1 MLDEEE
7 LRFNADEAREAHS
20 EEASRTRHGFHSSSD
35 PAAQAFFR
43 PYGPTTSQL
52 SDQDVASLRKKF
64 KFLADFSDQFIKS
77 TPYDALL
84 KTETTAIKISD
95 HEKNKA
101 ISSRLSSNRDDLAST
116 FTEILAGQDNRW
128 DTLHASRFLPGA
140 ACLASKMWLRAREVL
155 GPKGHIPVSTYDMNC
170 VGLGGFVSK
179 RGWVELHDVG
189 SDNLSLKLFNINGC
203 GNKVSSSSS
212 SSPSSDSSEFKDIS
226 ELGEFKLAIRAAR
239 EALSFVHPWNKS
251 ISAIEGFLLQTNF
264 CNTDLTGVDK
274 PAVILTQFV
283 DYILGENADRW
294 RGHESFMNTGL
305 LKGAWDAFFGAKPAS
320 SLQKSKPSSSSSSQN
335 QAQKG
340 RGNHPLY
347 SNNNSKFDDICRMFN
362 CGKCAKPKGTC
373 TTKSGIPLR
382 HICSWRSDPAKPET
396 VCGKDHPAALNH

>member
-1 MLDEEE
+1 V
-7 LRFNADEAREAHS
+7 NGAREAYS
-20 EEASRTRHGFHSSSD
+20 EEASRTRAGFQYPPD
-35 PAAQAFFR
+35 PAGQPFFR
-43 PYGPTTSQL
+43 SSNPTASHL

-64 KFLADFSDQFIKS
+64 KFLSDFSDQFIRS

-101 ISSRLSSNRDDLAST
+101 VSSRLSSNRDDLAST
-116 FTEILAGQDNRW
+116 FSEILAGQDNRW

-140 ACLASKMWLRAREVL
+140 VCLASKIWLRAREVL
-155 GPKGHIPVSTYDMNC
+155 GPKGHVPVSTYDMNSI
-170 VGLGGFVSK
+170 GLGGFVSK

-212 SSPSSDSSEFKDIS
+212 SSSSLEGEFKDIL

-251 ISAIEGFLLQTNF
+251 VSAIEGFLLQTNY
-264 CNTDLTGVDK
+264 CSSDLTGVEK

-294 RGHESFMNTGL
+294 RGMEPFMNTGM

-320 SLQKSKPSSSSSSQN
+320 SLQKTKSSFQSRVQSSSVQGKS
-335 QAQKG
+335 A
-340 RGNHPLY
+340 HPY
-347 SNNNSKFDDICRMFN
+347 YNNNNSKFDDICRMYN
-362 CGKCAKPKGTC
+362 YGKCAKPKGTC

-382 HICSWRSDPAKPET
+382 HVCSFRTDPTKPET
-396 VCGKDHPAALNH
+396 VCGKDHPSSLNH